1 MNVALGHVCTFLNGG
16 TPSTSVARYFEGSIP
31 WITGADIVAPTV
43 ESARSFITEEA
54 IQNSATNRVPAG
66 TVLLVTRTS
75 VGKVAVAGTALC
87 FSQDITALIPNQQKL
102 DTGYLVQFLHTKVPH
117 FERLAR
123 GATIKGITREV
134 VADLQVP
141 IPPLPEQRRI
151 AEILDRAEALK
162 AKRRAVLA
170 QLDTLTQSI
179 FIDTFGDPAMNP
191 KGWPVMAL
199 GDVVREKPNNGIFRK
214 NPEYEQDD
222 TKGIPVV
229 WVEEL
234 FRGSSI
240 DTKESRRVVPT
251 KAEASKYGLHY
262 GDVLFCRSS
271 LKLDGIAFN
280 NVYFGQ
286 DNAALFE
293 CHLIRVQPNMSI
305 VSPIYLNCLL
315 RLPQMRAIAK
325 SKSKTATMTTI
336 DQTALC
342 SIPVMLPLFAL
353 QQEFARRVSA
363 LEKLKAAH
371 RASLAEMDALFASL
385 QHRAFRG
392 KL

>member
-1 MNVALGHVCTFLNGG
+1 MISRNSFGGAYPLKRLDEVVEFLDSKRRPVTESYRSAGPYPYFGANGQQG
-16 TPSTSVARYFEGSIP
+16 TIDDYIFDEPL
-31 WITGADIVAPTV
+31 
-43 ESARSFITEEA
+43 
-54 IQNSATNRVPAG
+54 
-66 TVLLVTRTS
+66 VLLAEDGGHFGEPERGIAYRISGKTWVNNHAHVLRPKSNIDLGYLCRVLEHYDVTPFVTGTTR
-75 VGKVAVAGTALC
+75 GKLTQAGA
-87 FSQDITALIPNQQKL
+87 SEILIPL
-102 DTGYLVQFLHTKVPH
+102 
-117 FERLAR
+117 
-123 GATIKGITREV
+123 
-134 VADLQVP
+134 
-141 IPPLPEQRRI
+141 PPLAEQRRI
-151 AEILDRAEALK
+151 AEILDRSDALR
-162 AKRRAVLA
+162 ARRRTVLA

-280 NVYFGQ
+280 NVYLGQ

-342 SIPVMLPLFAL
+342 SIFVMLPLFAL
-353 QQEFARRVSA
+353 QQDFARRVA
-363 LEKLKAAH
+363 AVDKLKAGH
-371 RASLAEMDALFASL
+371 RASLVEMEALFASL

-392 KL
+392 EL